1 MGNRCW
7 RWCTWDV
14 QHARWEAP
22 KLTVTV
28 AMENTTT
35 VVSLKGVLDL
45 TIKKWRELWVFGRVF
60 CLKDWICVFCRSL
73 CSCLVFDQFFGTLC
87 LCLSFAICSM
97 TGVLLVSIFSSI
109 VESLLRML
117 ALALFRSS
125 LACSRMQK
133 RWHVQA
139 RPGKGEGAVWLGILS
154 KHLRSQKIQ

>member
-22 KLTVTV
+22 KLIVTV

-35 VVSLKGVLDL
+35 LGVIKGGSWFDD
-45 TIKKWRELWVFGRVF
+45 KKMKGIFGKVFVWKVEF
-60 CLKDWICVFCRSL
+60 AFFVEVCT
-73 CSCLVFDQFFGTLC
+73 LVWQFFGT

-139 RPGKGEGAVWLGILS
+139 RAGKGEGAVWPGILS